1 MPTGGAGVPVIRFKF
16 SYVMLDTA
24 CFEEKAFRFRLPT

>member
-16 SYVMLDTA
+16 VMLDTA
-24 CFEEKAFRFRLPT
+24 RFEEKAFCFRLPT